1 MPPTPDE
8 ITRARLR
15 FRRQANRVTFV
26 ACIVAAI
33 VAVALGLWLP
43 TLAE

>member
-26 ACIVAAI
+26 VCIVAAI
-33 VAVALGLWLP
+33 VAIALGIWLGS
-43 TLAE
+43 LAE